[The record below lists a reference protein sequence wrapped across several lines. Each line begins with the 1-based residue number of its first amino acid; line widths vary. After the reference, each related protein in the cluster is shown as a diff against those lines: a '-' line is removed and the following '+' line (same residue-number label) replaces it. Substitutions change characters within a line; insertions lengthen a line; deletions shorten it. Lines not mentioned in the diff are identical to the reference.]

1 MPQKLKTKLI
11 RRVNALFTDKQYQ
24 AELDQLNFDT
34 MAKILSD
41 SVHFGHV
48 AVVGMKL
55 EEVLQRKDSAFSMN
69 SVVRLL
75 DSLMSSDHGIEQLDR
90 LMRRLEGLITAPQ
103 NFDTLNL
110 SQAVHII
117 RAFAYSQHIN
127 LIKHR
132 IIEKLIRLIDG
143 RLSEME
149 EGDAMIL
156 TQAYQFIDQDIPY
169 SSRLWN
175 KLNQTIAEQA
185 LSNPDDVS
193 LNFVA
198 RYLAR
203 FFDLS
208 LQRQL
213 PKETWDKWIKMLED
227 KIQKQES

>member
-1 MPQKLKTKLI
+1 
-11 RRVNALFTDKQYQ
+11 
-24 AELDQLNFDT
+24 
-34 MAKILSD
+34 
-41 SVHFGHV
+41 
-48 AVVGMKL
+48 
-55 EEVLQRKDSAFSMN
+55 
-69 SVVRLL
+69 
-75 DSLMSSDHGIEQLDR
+75 
-90 LMRRLEGLITAPQ
+90 MRRLEGLITAPQ

>member
-1 MPQKLKTKLI
+1 
-11 RRVNALFTDKQYQ
+11 
-24 AELDQLNFDT
+24 
-34 MAKILSD
+34 
-41 SVHFGHV
+41 
-48 AVVGMKL
+48 MKL

-156 TQAYQFIDQDIPY
+156 T
-169 SSRLWN
+169 
-175 KLNQTIAEQA
+175 
-185 LSNPDDVS
+185 
-193 LNFVA
+193 
-198 RYLAR
+198 
-203 FFDLS
+203 
-208 LQRQL
+208 
-213 PKETWDKWIKMLED
+213 
-227 KIQKQES
+227 